1 MGRRHRA
8 GTVGISDRRRSAPQR
23 AIADDA
29 GGRSGTIRLSQC
41 NPSRACVNGSFDRS
55 YQYRS
60 GLLLLQTSSSRSD
73 RMGDAGGEGGESI
86 YRAKTGLIFESA
98 ADNSSI
104 LSIDL
109 GLLIGLLVMGR
120 LLDPLLARDRI
131 LFGSTAG
138 SLLVIYALWRWHDT
152 LSTFAFSVQTLWEYF
167 FFAFEALAIVYT
179 LMSIVILFRNIDRS
193 GQADA
198 AQNRMEREGDFPPV
212 DIFICTYDE
221 PLEILEKSI
230 LTALALDYP
239 DATVWVLDDTR
250 RKWLREYCEAA
261 GARYITRDNKRHAKA
276 GNLNNGLAVTARETN
291 APLILVLDA
300 DFSPRP
306 DFLKRTAG
314 LLSDPEAAVIQTPQ
328 FYYNPDP
335 IQHNLLAGQ
344 SWVDDQRF
352 FFDIFQPAKD
362 AWGCAFCV
370 GTSFMVRRD
379 RLAEIGGFPNEAISE
394 DINLTYTMLRHGYKT
409 WWLNERLSI
418 GLSAEGIPEY
428 ITQRARWCLGTI
440 QVALLRNGPLFG
452 SGFTSVQRWHYLH
465 GVLNWLCKPFILLL
479 LVAPPIYWF
488 AGIPA
493 FEADYLAFLRYGVPA
508 LLSQIIYMGWI
519 SRSRTLPF
527 FMEATHAMTAFA
539 ISATLL
545 SAIVKP
551 FGRPFKVTDK
561 GGDRS
566 SPRVHWKLA
575 SVFGLISLSSAVS
588 IVWAFVS
595 PYAASEISSLDY
607 FNLLWAGI
615 AMLIAFIAFLVCFEL
630 PRGEALFAVDEAA
643 KLALDDHV
651 VSGRVTGLSTSSAQ
665 MSFAG
670 NFPAHPHDR
679 TVQLYLDALGWIEA
693 EVSSSSE
700 AAVGLR
706 LRPTFAQHKQL
717 VVTLFGSSSS
727 NVADTA
733 SMRGAIFGTISR
745 GFRGK

>member
-1 MGRRHRA
+1 M
-8 GTVGISDRRRSAPQR
+8 
-23 AIADDA
+23 
-29 GGRSGTIRLSQC
+29 
-41 NPSRACVNGSFDRS
+41 
-55 YQYRS
+55 
-60 GLLLLQTSSSRSD
+60 
-73 RMGDAGGEGGESI
+73 
-86 YRAKTGLIFESA
+86 FETA

-120 LLDPLLARDRI
+120 LLDPLLVRDRI

-138 SLLVIYALWRWHDT
+138 SLLMIYAVWRWHDT
-152 LSTFAFSVQTLWEYF
+152 LPTFVLSVQNLWEYF

-179 LMSIVILFRNIDRS
+179 MMSIVILFRSTDRS

-250 RKWLREYCEAA
+250 RKWLREYCAA
-261 GARYITRDNKRHAKA
+261 VGARYITRDNNRDAKA
-276 GNLNNGLAVTARETN
+276 GNLNNGLAVTASETN
-291 APLILVLDA
+291 APFILVLDA
-300 DFSPRP
+300 DFSPRR
-306 DFLKRTAG
+306 DFLKRTVG
-314 LLSDPEAAVIQTPQ
+314 LLSNPEVAVVQTPQ

-335 IQHNLLAGQ
+335 IQHNLLAAQ

-370 GTSFMVRRD
+370 GTSFVVRRD
-379 RLAEIGGFPNEAISE
+379 RLVEIGGFPNQAISE
-394 DINLTYTMLRHGYKT
+394 DINLTYTMLAEGYET
-409 WWLNERLSI
+409 WWLNERLSM

-440 QVALLRNGPLFG
+440 QVALLRDGPLLG
-452 SGFTSVQRWHYLH
+452 PGFTFTQRWHYLH
-465 GVLNWLCKPFILLL
+465 GVLNWLCKPFMVLL

-488 AGIPA
+488 AGMPA
-493 FEADYLAFLRYGVPA
+493 FETDYLSFLRYGVPA
-508 LLSQIIYMGWI
+508 LLGQMIYMAWI
-519 SRSRTLPF
+519 SRSRTLPL
-527 FMEATHAMTAFA
+527 FMEATHAVTAFA
-539 ISATLL
+539 ITATLL
-545 SAIVKP
+545 SAVVKP
-551 FGRPFKVTDK
+551 FGRPFKITDK

-566 SPRVHWKLA
+566 AARVHWKLA
-575 SVFGLISLSSAVS
+575 SVFGLISLSSAIS
-588 IVWAFVS
+588 IIWAFVS
-595 PYAASEISSLDY
+595 PYAASEISSLDF

-630 PRGEALFAVDEAA
+630 PRGEALFAVDQAA
-643 KLALDDHV
+643 QLALDGNV
-651 VSGRVTGLSTSSAQ
+651 ISGRVTGLSMSTAQ
-665 MSFAG
+665 MSFAQTL
-670 NFPAHPHDR
+670 PARLPNQ
-679 TVQLYLDALGWIEA
+679 TVQLYLEALGWVEA
-693 EVSSSSE
+693 EVSSCSK
-700 AAVGLR
+700 AAIALR

-733 SMRGAIFGTISR
+733 SMRGAILGTISR

>member
-1 MGRRHRA
+1 MGN
-8 GTVGISDRRRSAPQR
+8 
-23 AIADDA
+23 A
-29 GGRSGTIRLSQC
+29 GGVG
-41 NPSRACVNGSFDRS
+41 V
-55 YQYRS
+55 
-60 GLLLLQTSSSRSD
+60 
-73 RMGDAGGEGGESI
+73 ESI
-86 YRAKTGLIFESA
+86 HRQKGGMMFESA
-98 ADNSSI
+98 VDNSSI
-104 LSIDL
+104 LSIDV

-120 LLDPLLARDRI
+120 LLDPALTRDRI

-138 SLLVIYALWRWHDT
+138 SLLMIYALWRWHDT
-152 LSTFAFSVQTLWEYF
+152 LPTFAFSVQNLWQYF

-179 LMSIVILFRNIDRS
+179 MMSIVILFRNIDRS

-198 AQNRMEREGDFPPV
+198 AQNKMEREGEFPPV

-239 DATVWVLDDTR
+239 EATVWVLDDTR

-261 GARYITRDNKRHAKA
+261 GARYITRDNNRDAKA
-276 GNLNNGLAVTARETN
+276 GNLNNGLAITAAQTN
-291 APLILVLDA
+291 APVILVLDA
-300 DFSPRP
+300 DFAPRR
-306 DFLKRTAG
+306 DFLKRTVG
-314 LLSDPEAAVIQTPQ
+314 LLSNPDVAVVQTPQ

-335 IQHNLLAGQ
+335 IQHNLLAAQ

-370 GTSFMVRRD
+370 GTSFVVRRD
-379 RLAEIGGFPNEAISE
+379 RLTEIGGFPSQAISE
-394 DINLTYTMLRHGYKT
+394 DINLTYTMLANGYET

-440 QVALLRNGPLFG
+440 QVALLREGPLLG
-452 SGFTSVQRWHYLH
+452 SGFTLTQRWHYLH
-465 GVLNWLCKPFILLL
+465 GVLNWLCKPFMVLL

-493 FEADYLAFLRYGVPA
+493 FEADYLSFLRYGMPA
-508 LLSQIIYMGWI
+508 LLGQMIYMAWV
-519 SRSRTLPF
+519 SRSRTLPL
-527 FMEATHAMTAFA
+527 FMEATHAVTAFA
-539 ISATLL
+539 ITATLL
-545 SAIVKP
+545 SAVVKP
-551 FGRPFKVTDK
+551 FGRPFKITDK

-566 SPRVHWKLA
+566 APRTHWKLA
-575 SVFGLISLSSAVS
+575 SVFGLISLSSAAS

-595 PYAASEISSLDY
+595 PYAASEISSLDF
-607 FNLLWAGI
+607 FNLIWAGI

-630 PRGEALFAVDEAA
+630 PRGETLFAVDEAA
-643 KLALDDHV
+643 QLVLDGEV
-651 VSGRVTGLSTSSAQ
+651 ISGHITGLSTSSAQ
-665 MSFAG
+665 MSFGRNLPVRLSNQTA
-670 NFPAHPHDR
+670 
-679 TVQLYLDALGWIEA
+679 QLYLDALGWIEA
-693 EVSSSSE
+693 EVSSCSK
-700 AAVGLR
+700 AVIELR

-717 VVTLFGSSSS
+717 VVTLFGSPSG

-733 SMRGAIFGTISR
+733 SMSGAIFGTISR

>member
-1 MGRRHRA
+1 M
-8 GTVGISDRRRSAPQR
+8 
-23 AIADDA
+23 
-29 GGRSGTIRLSQC
+29 
-41 NPSRACVNGSFDRS
+41 
-55 YQYRS
+55 
-60 GLLLLQTSSSRSD
+60 
-73 RMGDAGGEGGESI
+73 
-86 YRAKTGLIFESA
+86 FESA

-120 LLDPLLARDRI
+120 LLDPLRARDRI
-131 LFGSTAG
+131 LLGSTAAA
-138 SLLVIYALWRWHDT
+138 LLMIYAVWRWHDT
-152 LSTFAFSVQTLWEYF
+152 LPTFAFTVQNLWEYF

-179 LMSIVILFRNIDRS
+179 MMSIIILFRSIDRS

-198 AQNRMEREGDFPPV
+198 AQDRMEREGDFPAV

-239 DATVWVLDDTR
+239 DFIVWVLDDTR
-250 RKWLREYCEAA
+250 RGWLREYCAQA
-261 GARYITRDNKRHAKA
+261 GARYITRDNNRHAKA
-276 GNLNNGLAVTARETN
+276 GNLNNGLAITAAQTN

-300 DFSPRP
+300 DFAPRRN
-306 DFLKRTAG
+306 FLKRAVG
-314 LLSDPEAAVIQTPQ
+314 LLSNPKAAVVQTPQ

-335 IQHNLLAGQ
+335 IQHNLLAAQ

-370 GTSFMVRRD
+370 GTSFIVRRD
-379 RLAEIGGFPNEAISE
+379 RLAEVGGFPNQAISE
-394 DINLTYTMLRHGYKT
+394 DINLTYTMLAKGYET

-440 QVALLRNGPLFG
+440 QVALLREGPLFG
-452 SGFTSVQRWHYLH
+452 SGFTFTQRWHYVH
-465 GVLNWLCKPFILLL
+465 GVLNWLCKPFMVLL

-488 AGIPA
+488 AGMPA
-493 FEADYLAFLRYGVPA
+493 FETDYLSFLRYGMPA
-508 LLSQIIYMGWI
+508 LFGQMTYMAWI
-519 SRSRTLPF
+519 SRLRTLPL
-527 FMEATHAMTAFA
+527 FMEATHAVTAFA
-539 ISATLL
+539 ITATLL
-545 SAIVKP
+545 SAVVKP

-566 SPRVHWKLA
+566 APRVHWKLA
-575 SVFGLISLSSAVS
+575 SVFGLISLSSAAS

-630 PRGEALFAVDEAA
+630 PRGDALFAVDETAQ
-643 KLALDDHV
+643 LALDDNV
-651 VSGRVTGLSTSSAQ
+651 ISGHVTGLSTSSAQ
-665 MSFAG
+665 MSFAQTFTARLS
-670 NFPAHPHDR
+670 NQPVR
-679 TVQLYLDALGWIEA
+679 LYLDALGWIEA
-693 EVSSSSE
+693 EVSSSSK
-700 AAVGLR
+700 AVIGLR
-706 LRPTFAQHKQL
+706 LRPTLAQHKQL
-717 VVTLFGSSSS
+717 VVALFGSSSS

-733 SMRGAIFGTISR
+733 RMSGAILGTISR
-745 GFRGK
+745 AFRGK

>member
-1 MGRRHRA
+1 MGN
-8 GTVGISDRRRSAPQR
+8 
-23 AIADDA
+23 A
-29 GGRSGTIRLSQC
+29 GGDGVEPIHRQK
-41 NPSRACVNGSFDRS
+41 A
-55 YQYRS
+55 
-60 GLLLLQTSSSRSD
+60 GL
-73 RMGDAGGEGGESI
+73 M
-86 YRAKTGLIFESA
+86 FETA

-239 DATVWVLDDTR
+239 DATVWILDDTR

-261 GARYITRDNKRHAKA
+261 GARYITRDNNRDAKA
-276 GNLNNGLAVTARETN
+276 GNLNNGLAVTAAQTN
-291 APLILVLDA
+291 APVILVLDA
-300 DFSPRP
+300 DFAPRR
-306 DFLKRTAG
+306 DFLKRTVG
-314 LLSDPEAAVIQTPQ
+314 LLSNPDVAVVQTPQ

-335 IQHNLLAGQ
+335 IQHNLLAAQ

-370 GTSFMVRRD
+370 GTSFVVRRD
-379 RLAEIGGFPNEAISE
+379 RLNEIGGFPSQAISE
-394 DINLTYTMLRHGYKT
+394 DINLTYTMLANGYQT
-409 WWLNERLSI
+409 SWLNERLSI

-440 QVALLRNGPLFG
+440 QVALLRQGPLFG
-452 SGFTSVQRWHYLH
+452 SGFTFTQRWHYLH
-465 GVLNWLCKPFILLL
+465 GVLNWLCKPFMVLL

-488 AGIPA
+488 AGMPA
-493 FEADYLAFLRYGVPA
+493 FETDYLSFLRYGVPA
-508 LLSQIIYMGWI
+508 LFGQIVYMAWI

-527 FMEATHAMTAFA
+527 FMEATHAVTAFA
-539 ISATLL
+539 ITATLL
-545 SAIVKP
+545 SAVVKP
-551 FGRPFKVTDK
+551 FGRPFKITDK

-566 SPRVHWKLA
+566 APRVHWKLA
-575 SVFGLISLSSAVS
+575 SVFGLISLSSAAS

-595 PYAASEISSLDY
+595 PYAASEISSIDF

-643 KLALDDHV
+643 QLAVGDNV
-651 VSGRVTGLSTSSAQ
+651 ISGHVTGLSTSSAQ
-665 MSFAG
+665 MSFARTL
-670 NFPAHPHDR
+670 PAR
-679 TVQLYLDALGWIEA
+679 LSNQTVRLYLDALGWIEA
-693 EVSSSSE
+693 EVSSSSKS
-700 AAVGLR
+700 VIGLR

-717 VVTLFGSSSS
+717 VVALFGSSSS

>member
-1 MGRRHRA
+1 M
-8 GTVGISDRRRSAPQR
+8 
-23 AIADDA
+23 
-29 GGRSGTIRLSQC
+29 
-41 NPSRACVNGSFDRS
+41 
-55 YQYRS
+55 
-60 GLLLLQTSSSRSD
+60 
-73 RMGDAGGEGGESI
+73 
-86 YRAKTGLIFESA
+86 FETA
-98 ADNSSI
+98 ADSSSI

-109 GLLIGLLVMGR
+109 GLLIGLLVMAR
-120 LLDPLLARDRI
+120 LLDPLQARDRI

-138 SLLVIYALWRWHDT
+138 ALLMMYAAWRWHDT
-152 LSTFAFSVQTLWEYF
+152 LPTFAFSVQNFWEYF
-167 FFAFEALAIVYT
+167 FFAFEALAIIYT
-179 LMSIVILFRNIDRS
+179 LMSIVILFRNVDRS
-193 GQADA
+193 RQADA
-198 AQNRMEREGDFPPV
+198 GQRKMEREGFPAV
-212 DIFICTYDE
+212 DVFICTYDE
-221 PLEILEKSI
+221 PLEIVEKSI
-230 LTALALDYP
+230 LTSLALDYP
-239 DATVWVLDDTR
+239 NFTVWVLDDTR
-250 RKWLREYCEAA
+250 RTWLRDYCEAA
-261 GARYITRDNKRHAKA
+261 GARYITRDNNRHAKA

-314 LLSDPEAAVIQTPQ
+314 LLSDPEAAVVQTPQ

-452 SGFTSVQRWHYLH
+452 SGFKFTQRWHYLH
-465 GVLNWLCKPFILLL
+465 GVLNWLCKPFMVLLL
-479 LVAPPIYWF
+479 IAPPIYWF
-488 AGIPA
+488 AGMPA
-493 FEADYLAFLRYGVPA
+493 FETDYLSFLRYGVPA
-508 LLSQIIYMGWI
+508 LFGQMTYMAWI
-519 SRSRTLPF
+519 SRSRTLPL
-527 FMEATHAMTAFA
+527 FMEATHAVTAFA
-539 ISATLL
+539 ITATLL

-566 SPRVHWKLA
+566 QPRVHWKLA

-615 AMLIAFIAFLVCFEL
+615 AMLIAFVAFLVCFEL
-630 PRGEALFAVDEAA
+630 PRGETLFAVDEAA
-643 KLALDDHV
+643 QLALDDNV
-651 VSGRVTGLSTSSAQ
+651 ISGHVTGLSTSSAQ
-665 MSFAG
+665 MSLARP
-670 NFPAHPHDR
+670 FPGRPSNRAVR
-679 TVQLYLDALGWIEA
+679 LYLDALGWIEA
-693 EVSSSSE
+693 EVSSHSK
-700 AAVGLR
+700 AAIELR
-706 LRPTFAQHKQL
+706 LRPTLAQHKQL
-717 VVTLFGSSSS
+717 VVTLFGSSPSK
-727 NVADTA
+727 VADTA
-733 SMRGAIFGTISR
+733 HMRRAMFGTISR
-745 GFRGK
+745 AFRGK

>member
-1 MGRRHRA
+1 MGSA
-8 GTVGISDRRRSAPQR
+8 VGD
-23 AIADDA
+23 
-29 GGRSGTIRLSQC
+29 G
-41 NPSRACVNGSFDRS
+41 V
-55 YQYRS
+55 
-60 GLLLLQTSSSRSD
+60 
-73 RMGDAGGEGGESI
+73 ESI
-86 YRAKTGLIFESA
+86 HRQKGRLMFESA

-120 LLDPLLARDRI
+120 LLDPLRARDRI
-131 LFGSTAG
+131 LLGSTAAA
-138 SLLVIYALWRWHDT
+138 LLMIYAVWRWHDT
-152 LSTFAFSVQTLWEYF
+152 LPTFAFTVQNLWEYF

-179 LMSIVILFRNIDRS
+179 MMSIIILFRSIDRS

-198 AQNRMEREGDFPPV
+198 AQDRMEREGDFPAV

-239 DATVWVLDDTR
+239 DFIVWVLDDTR
-250 RKWLREYCEAA
+250 RGWLREYCAQA
-261 GARYITRDNKRHAKA
+261 GARYITRDNNRHAKA
-276 GNLNNGLAVTARETN
+276 GNLNNGLAITAAQTN

-300 DFSPRP
+300 DFAPRRN
-306 DFLKRTAG
+306 FLKRAVG
-314 LLSDPEAAVIQTPQ
+314 LLSNPKAAVVQTPQ

-335 IQHNLLAGQ
+335 IQHNLLAAQ

-370 GTSFMVRRD
+370 GTSFIVRRD
-379 RLAEIGGFPNEAISE
+379 RLAEVGGFPNQAISE
-394 DINLTYTMLRHGYKT
+394 DINLTYTMLAKGYET

-440 QVALLRNGPLFG
+440 QVALLREGPLFG
-452 SGFTSVQRWHYLH
+452 SGFTFTQRWHYVH
-465 GVLNWLCKPFILLL
+465 GVLNWLCKPFMVLL

-488 AGIPA
+488 AGMPA
-493 FEADYLAFLRYGVPA
+493 FETDYLSFLRYGMPA
-508 LLSQIIYMGWI
+508 LFGQMTYMAWI
-519 SRSRTLPF
+519 SRLRTLPL
-527 FMEATHAMTAFA
+527 FMEATHAVTAFA
-539 ISATLL
+539 ITATLL
-545 SAIVKP
+545 SAVVKP

-566 SPRVHWKLA
+566 APRVHWKLA
-575 SVFGLISLSSAVS
+575 SVFGLISLSSAAS

-630 PRGEALFAVDEAA
+630 PRGDALFAVDETAQ
-643 KLALDDHV
+643 LALDDNV
-651 VSGRVTGLSTSSAQ
+651 ISGHVTGLSTSSAQ
-665 MSFAG
+665 MSFAQTFTARLS
-670 NFPAHPHDR
+670 NQPVR
-679 TVQLYLDALGWIEA
+679 LYLDALGWIEA
-693 EVSSSSE
+693 EVSSSSK
-700 AAVGLR
+700 AVIGLR
-706 LRPTFAQHKQL
+706 LRPTLAQHKQL
-717 VVTLFGSSSS
+717 VVALFGSSSS

-733 SMRGAIFGTISR
+733 RMSGAILGTISR
-745 GFRGK
+745 AFRGK